1 MSQSISEI
9 KKQIK
14 KLELLVEIFSPL
26 SSKLNNKF
34 VDFIEKKLTV
44 LKAQLEK
51 MEDRHKHKHCKDKY
65 CDCWLKDDP
74 WEPPGD
80 CDYPH
85 PNPDPQP
92 TPFVPHYAFA
102 YTTTES
108 RESGNVLFTVA
119 SPIHDEVELNTEGIK
134 VSKGGVYQIN
144 YTVAVKAT
152 LNVTTP
158 AKFLMVINDNIQ
170 VVTSLTESSSQHV
183 TSTQLVSLLE
193 GDVVKLVAELPEGIS
208 YTMASMQLLQVE

>member
-1 MSQSISEI
+1 MFQSTSEI

-14 KLELLVEIFSPL
+14 QLELLVEIFSPI
-26 SSKLNNKF
+26 SSKLNDKF
-34 VDFIEKKLTV
+34 VDQLKKKLML
-44 LKAQLEK
+44 LKDKLEK
-51 MEDRHKHKHCKDKY
+51 MEDKHKHCKDKY

-80 CDYPH
+80 CDYQQ
-85 PNPDPQP
+85 PNPNPQP
-92 TPFVPHYAFA
+92 TPFVPHYAFV
-102 YTTTES
+102 YTITES
-108 RESGNVLFTVA
+108 RESRNVLFTVA

-144 YTVAVKAT
+144 YTVVVKST
-152 LNVTTP
+152 PDVTSP
-158 AKFLMVINDNIQ
+158 AKFYIVINNDIQ
-170 VVTSLTESSSQHV
+170 VVTSLTEPSSSQHV